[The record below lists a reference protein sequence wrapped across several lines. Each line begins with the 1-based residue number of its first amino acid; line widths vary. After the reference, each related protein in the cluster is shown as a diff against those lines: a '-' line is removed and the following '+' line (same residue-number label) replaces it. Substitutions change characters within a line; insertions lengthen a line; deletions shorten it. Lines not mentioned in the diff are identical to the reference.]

1 MEENKETIV
10 EEVDKKE
17 LIESEELEQKLD
29 EIMEYVHTKF
39 EVLKQRK
46 YANVDVH
53 KHYVTLI
60 RPLEAFNMMYKK
72 YKEIMEHEDK
82 KQCSNCLEWKLDE
95 DMGQSEVAIAESICL
110 ECINDG
116 WGQ

>member
-1 MEENKETIV
+1 MEENKEKIV
-10 EEVDKKE
+10 EEIDKAV

-39 EVLKQRK
+39 EVLKQK
-46 YANVDVH
+46 QYANIDVA
-53 KHYVTLI
+53 KHYITLI
-60 RPLEAFNMMYKK
+60 RPLEAFNVMYKQ

-95 DMGQSEVAIAESICL
+95 DMGQSEVALKEVICNQ
-110 ECINDG
+110 CISDG
-116 WGQ
+116 FFE